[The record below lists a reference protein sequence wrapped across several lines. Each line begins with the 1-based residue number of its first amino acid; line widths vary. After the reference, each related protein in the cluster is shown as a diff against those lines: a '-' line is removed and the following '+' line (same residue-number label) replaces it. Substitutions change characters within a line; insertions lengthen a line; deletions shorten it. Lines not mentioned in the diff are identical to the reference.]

1 VNSKYSVTT
10 YRVGNNQE
18 ASATEW
24 HRASSSPSFLRL
36 LLGQAYQRR
45 RVMVHGVNWERVLFI
60 AVDGEVAG
68 YLQFY
73 LDGNGPHRVSF
84 SDIRLAFGRWS
95 AAWRYPLYWL
105 VQKRYRRYQAYLY
118 RIIIHEDFR
127 GQGLGEQLLQDW
139 LKLVK
144 DQGINQA
151 ELEVWGNN
159 TQAIRFYE
167 SLGFQV
173 NRTRYFPVRFNS
185 LRDTQLLR
193 MVYKFN

>member
-1 VNSKYSVTT
+1 
-10 YRVGNNQE
+10 
-18 ASATEW
+18 
-24 HRASSSPSFLRL
+24 
-36 LLGQAYQRR
+36 
-45 RVMVHGVNWERVLFI
+45 MVHGVNWERVLFI

-105 VQKRYRRYQAYLY
+105 VQQRYRRYQAYLY

-127 GQGLGEQLLQDW
+127 GQRLGEQLLQDW